1 MKNHLSD
8 DDVLPLE
15 DEEKPEVLSQKSLSS
30 KIDKRSHQQ
39 LIAQA
44 LEADK
49 VRLECV
55 AAKHSS
61 AWLRA
66 VPAKFPVNMVM
77 EPSQFSAALKHR
89 LGLHLNAKNSFCSS
103 CAQRKDR
110 PEILDNLGHHALT
123 CKYRGYVQVRHNKL
137 ARAFAGICKR
147 AQLNPKLEQGAEA
160 RDLSRPADVWLPN
173 YFGAQDVAL
182 DFTVVSPL
190 TNENISGA
198 APAEGRAKR
207 AVRSA
212 EVFKHERYDEKCA
225 QNNWK
230 LVPMAVDS
238 YGVWGDEATALF
250 DKVADNLVIQL
261 GVRKSIAASFI
272 YNTLGVVLARENA
285 RAILAKSP
293 SQKLD
298 GPDIHNLVGD
308 GVESERADH
317 SPGPMPVDMDF
328 GEDAIRLLD
337 NVFN

>member
-1 MKNHLSD
+1 M
-8 DDVLPLE
+8 
-15 DEEKPEVLSQKSLSS
+15 
-30 KIDKRSHQQ
+30 
-39 LIAQA
+39 
-44 LEADK
+44 
-49 VRLECV
+49 
-55 AAKHSS
+55 
-61 AWLRA
+61 
-66 VPAKFPVNMVM
+66 
-77 EPSQFSAALKHR
+77 
-89 LGLHLNAKNSFCSS
+89 
-103 CAQRKDR
+103 
-110 PEILDNLGHHALT
+110 
-123 CKYRGYVQVRHNKL
+123 
-137 ARAFAGICKR
+137 
-147 AQLNPKLEQGAEA
+147 
-160 RDLSRPADVWLPN
+160 
-173 YFGAQDVAL
+173 
-182 DFTVVSPL
+182 VSPL

-198 APAEGRAKR
+198 AAAEGRAKT

-230 LVPMAVDS
+230 FVPMAVDS

-328 GEDAIRLLD
+328 GEDAMRLLE
-337 NVFN
+337 NIFFN